1 MTFTCWFTI
10 IYSIVD
16 FVCQLEYPGNWRWF
30 FIAIQRQK
38 KCSDLLTKINEL
50 QASGK
55 SLQEIAHELG
65 ISRTY
70 LYQIRKNHNM
80 PESRRGKKSTVDTE
94 QLKMLHSKGLT
105 DEVIAQHMG
114 ISRSRVVKA
123 RKEIGLP
130 ANRRVGERGPGKLR
144 DQVPYIQ
151 EVRRVMNDAMIARII
166 RQAARKYRE
175 DGGDEETAWAATVI
189 EPRSVFH
196 PAPGS
201 YCVKADKTNLTHVK
215 YAVQVETMADFA
227 GICGLPGV
235 ELVERALEIR
245 GSVELAPTLACLVS
259 SSGYMGTHT
268 TTAQAKNRNP
278 DSVHIWNQIWGSY
291 RKESE
296 EWAPVKEESKK
307 KLITYGE
314 KGSISNGK
322 KGKGGGY
329 QNIQARQAY
338 MGALGY

>member
-1 MTFTCWFTI
+1 MNNQVT
-10 IYSIVD
+10 
-16 FVCQLEYPGNWRWF
+16 GRWF
-30 FIAIQRQK
+30 FIAIKRQK
-38 KCSDLLTKINEL
+38 KCSELFIIEKISEL
-50 QASGK
+50 SAKGK
-55 SLQEIAHELG
+55 STQEIADELG

-80 PESRRGKKSTVDTE
+80 PESRRGKKSTVDTG
-94 QLKMLHSKGLT
+94 QLKMLHSKGFT

-114 ISRSRVVKA
+114 ISRSRVVKI

-130 ANRRVGERGPGKLR
+130 SNRRVGERGPGKLR

-151 EVRRVMNDAMIARII
+151 EVRRVMNDAAIAQII
-166 RQAARKYRE
+166 RRAARKYRE
-175 DGGDEETAWAATVI
+175 DGGDEETAWAASVI
-189 EPRSVFH
+189 EPRPVFH
-196 PAPGS
+196 PTPGS
-201 YCVKADKTNLTHVK
+201 YCVEAEKTNLTHVS
-215 YAVQVETMADFA
+215 YALQVETMADFA

-235 ELVERALEIR
+235 ELLEKALEIR
-245 GSVELAPTLACLVS
+245 YSAELAPNLACLVS
-259 SSGYMGTHT
+259 SSGYMGIHV

-278 DSVHIWNQIWGSY
+278 DSVHIWNQIWGAY

-307 KLITYGE
+307 KIVTY
-314 KGSISNGK
+314 SDTNRISNGK

-338 MGALGY
+338 MGAAGY